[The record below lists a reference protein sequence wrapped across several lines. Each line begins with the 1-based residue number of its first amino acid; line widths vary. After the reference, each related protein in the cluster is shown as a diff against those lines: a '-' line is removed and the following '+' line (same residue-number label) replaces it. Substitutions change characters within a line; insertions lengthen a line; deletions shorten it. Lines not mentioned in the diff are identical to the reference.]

1 MNPHDDSSRAASP
14 TIRPSRSH
22 SLDFQPGQE
31 KNELKSAQT
40 GEDAVEYPE
49 GLKLFLITIAL
60 CLSVFLVAL
69 VGVPYY
75 SPIKYSTHT
84 PF

>member
-22 SLDFQPGQE
+22 SPDFQPGQE

-40 GEDAVEYPE
+40 GEDAIEYPE

-69 VGVPYY
+69 VRVPYY
-75 SPIKYSTHT
+75 SPIKCSTHT
-84 PF
+84 PL